1 MNGMALNN
9 HVIKHKQVKQGVC
22 EIQCFRNPDCVSYN
36 YGTQIDGSFLC
47 ELNNKTHLQVPD
59 ELQARNGFIYRPISV
74 SKTSFF
80 GTTIFYCKD
89 KHCFKMECSDIN
101 NKKNNNN

>member
-9 HVIKHKQVKQGVC
+9 QVIKHKQVSKQELC
-22 EIQCFRNPDCVSYN
+22 EIQCFLEPDCVSYN

-47 ELNNKTHLQVPD
+47 ELNNRNHLQVPD

-74 SKTSFF
+74 S
-80 GTTIFYCKD
+80 
-89 KHCFKMECSDIN
+89 
-101 NKKNNNN
+101 